1 MIVSVCDKDF
11 HIEDADNAFQ
21 YQLNLTRKLDLLKS
35 EFDQNVINEI
45 VLWKVNRYVEMSKE
59 SLDLLNLIQPNSKV
73 IDIELTKRVILS
85 LLNTKGIQLPMASTI
100 LRFRN
105 PCIYQIIDQRVFRL
119 LYNDR
124 TLKVK
129 SINNKKNNEV
139 QIDLYLN
146 YLNDLRKVCC
156 DLDIPFESSDRILYM
171 ADKRVNKNSKLL
183 NY

>member
-1 MIVSVCDKDF
+1 MVSVSDKNF
-11 HIEDADNAFQ
+11 NIEDADNDFQ
-21 YQLNLTRKLDLLKS
+21 YQLNLTHKLDLLKS

-59 SLDLLNLIQPNSKV
+59 SLDLLNLLQSNTKV

-105 PCIYQIIDQRVFRL
+105 PSIYQIIDQRVFRL

-129 SINNKKNNEV
+129 SVNNKKNNDE
-139 QIDLYLN
+139 QIDLYLK
-146 YLNDLRKVCC
+146 YLNDLHKVCC
-156 DLDIPFESSDRILYM
+156 ELDIPFESSDRILYM